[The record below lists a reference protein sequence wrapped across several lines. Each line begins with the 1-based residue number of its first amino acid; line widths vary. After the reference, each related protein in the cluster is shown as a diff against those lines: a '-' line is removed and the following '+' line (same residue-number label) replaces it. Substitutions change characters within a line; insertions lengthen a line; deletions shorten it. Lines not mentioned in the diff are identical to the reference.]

1 MKTLFWR
8 ACATLALMTAMAVSA
23 AAQTFTIKISSPT
36 TNDITLEWMK
46 AFKAGIEARSK
57 GRIQV
62 QMYPANQLGS
72 IPQTVEGV
80 AIGTIEVVAPAT
92 GFLIGLDPRFQ
103 IFDAAGLF
111 DSMTH
116 GQKVLGDPDV
126 RKRLATFGAS
136 KGVEIIA
143 IYPHGPLMLLSHKPI
158 RAAADFR
165 GQKIRVPGAAPLHL
179 EPFKNLGALP
189 VSLPLGEVLPALQN
203 RAIDGLIGGAS
214 IFTAFKY
221 YDVATALTE
230 LPSSFLIVAIVAN
243 KEFLQSLGP
252 ELEAAVREEARK
264 AEAATAAWAVE
275 DIDRTFQTWKSKGGE
290 VITLPAAEK
299 TRYLEEVTSVI
310 PKVAGT
316 NAAMKQ
322 DYETLLAA
330 AKKYRQ

>member
-1 MKTLFWR
+1 MTTLLSR
-8 ACATLALMTAMAVSA
+8 GLLALILAMLAFSPA
-23 AAQTFTIKISSPT
+23 LAQTFTIKISSPT

-46 AFKAGIEARSK
+46 AFKAGVETRAK
-57 GRIQV
+57 GRIEV

-111 DSMTH
+111 DSMEH
-116 GQKVLGDPDV
+116 AQKVLSDPDV
-126 RKRLATFGAS
+126 RKRLSTFGAT

-203 RAIDGLIGGAS
+203 HAIDGLIGGAS

-243 KEFLQSLGP
+243 TDFLRSLGP
-252 ELEAAVREEARK
+252 ELEKAVREEARK
-264 AEAATAAWAVE
+264 AEAATAAWAVQ
-275 DIDRTFQTWKSKGGE
+275 DIDRTFETWKSKGGE
-290 VITLPAAEK
+290 VIMLPAAE
-299 TRYLEEVTSVI
+299 RRHYLEEVTSVL
-310 PKVAGT
+310 PKIVGA
-316 NAAMKQ
+316 NPAMKE
-322 DYETLLAA
+322 DYATMLAA
-330 AKKYRQ
+330 GKKYRQ

>member
-8 ACATLALMTAMAVSA
+8 ACAALALMMAMAASA
-23 AAQTFTIKISSPT
+23 AAQTYTIKISSPT

-111 DSMTH
+111 DSMAH
-116 GQKVLGDPDV
+116 GQKVLSDPDV

-158 RAAADFR
+158 RATSDFR

-214 IFTAFKY
+214 IFSAFKY

-252 ELEAAVREEARK
+252 ELETAVREEARK
-264 AEAATAAWAVE
+264 AEATTAAWAVE

-290 VITLPAAEK
+290 VIALPAMEK

-310 PKVAGT
+310 PKVAST